1 MQIAGWMRRAL
12 CAALVVCLAAGSAA
26 AQGVT
31 TGSMGGVVTDAQ
43 GAVVPGATVIAIH
56 EPSGTSYEAVT
67 QADGRFAILGMRV
80 GGPYKATAELTGF
93 GTQTKDALSVNARD
107 VDRHRVHA
115 ERRRGHRAGHGEGH
129 QRRDVRLAA
138 HGRRDRRHP
147 RRAGAAADGVRPHQ
161 RHHPPDAAVQRQRVV
176 RRRRQPHEQHH
187 GRRVVLQQLVRSP
200 GSAGRAH
207 RRRADL
213 ARGHR
218 ADPGERRA
226 V

>member
-1 MQIAGWMRRAL
+1 MQIAGWMGRAL
-12 CAALVVCLAAGSAA
+12 RAALVVCLAAGSAA

-80 GGPYKATAELTGF
+80 GGPVQGDR
-93 GTQTKDALSVNARD
+93 GALGLRHPDEGRLVGHARD
-107 VDRHRVHA
+107 LDRHRVHA
-115 ERRRGHRAGHGEGH
+115 ERRRRHRAGHGEGH

-138 HGRRDRRHP
+138 HGRRDGRHP
-147 RRAGAAADGVRPHQ
+147 RRTGAAADGVRPHQ
-161 RHHPPDAAVQRQRVV
+161 RHHPPDPAVQRQRHV
-176 RRRRQPHEQHH
+176 RRRRQPDEQHH
-187 GRRVVLQQLVRSP
+187 GRRVLLQQLVRSP
-200 GSAGRAH
+200 GSAGRSH

-226 V
+226 L

>member
-1 MQIAGWMRRAL
+1 MQIAGWMGRAL
-12 CAALVVCLAAGSAA
+12 RAALVICLAAGSAA

-93 GTQTKDALSVNARD
+93 GTQTKDALSVTLGTSTDVEFTLSVAAR
-107 VDRHRVHA
+107 
-115 ERRRGHRAGHGEGH
+115 HRAGHGEGH

-147 RRAGAAADGVRPHQ
+147 RRTGAAADGVRPHQ
-161 RHHPPDAAVQRQRVV
+161 RHHPPDAAVQRQRS
-176 RRRRQPHEQHH
+176 
-187 GRRVVLQQLVRSP
+187 RSAASTT
-200 GSAGRAH
+200 G
-207 RRRADL
+207 
-213 ARGHR
+213 
-218 ADPGERRA
+218 
-226 V
+226 